1 MNIPMELLQ
10 NNTRR
15 KIRKGL
21 PMSRYSRTEIFET
34 IPVKKSVF
42 IQIIPAIASQMI
54 ALIYN
59 LSDTYFVGRLN
70 DPRQTAA
77 ITVAASSFLMLTA
90 ISNLFGIGGASLVT
104 RKLGSGQPEEAKQA
118 ASICFW
124 MALCSGLCFSILFA
138 ILARPVL
145 TISGATE
152 EVYAFAYGYTKWV
165 IILGGIPTILNTML
179 SNLVRA
185 EGNALA
191 ASLGVS
197 MGGILNILLDPF
209 FVLPGFLGLGAIGAG
224 IATALSNICG
234 ALFFLIYTQIKKDTV
249 VNLHIRYMIYW
260 KKHLW
265 DILKIGIPS
274 AIQFGLTVVAIAAQT
289 RFVSPYGS
297 QAIAALGIT
306 KKLDQLP
313 LYFSIGVANGILPLI
328 GYNHASGNHIRRE
341 AAFRFGC
348 LISVS
353 FSTLCLIIYEIF
365 APVLVKLFIADSLT
379 VAYGSVFV
387 RCMVVAMPFMALC
400 YPMIIRFQ
408 AMGKAKESLIIS
420 ILRKGVLDIP
430 FLFLFDAIY
439 PLYGCMLVQPVVD
452 FLSLLVAIF
461 LYQHENRKSRLV

>member
-1 MNIPMELLQ
+1 MDRIGKLSVE
-10 NNTRR
+10 R
-15 KIRKGL
+15 KSGKDCK
-21 PMSRYSRTEIFET
+21 MSRYTRTEVFET
-34 IPVKKSVF
+34 LPIKKSV
-42 IQIIPAIASQMI
+42 IMQIIPAIASQMI

-70 DPRQTAA
+70 DPCQTAA
-77 ITVAASSFLMLTA
+77 ITVAAPSFLMLTA
-90 ISNLFGIGGASLVT
+90 ISNLFGIGGASLAT
-104 RKLGSGQPEEAKQA
+104 RKLGSGQRQEAKQVA
-118 ASICFW
+118 AISFW
-124 MALCSGLCFSILFA
+124 MALFSGLCFSLLFA
-138 ILARPVL
+138 LLAHPILN
-145 TISGATE
+145 ISGATE
-152 EVYAFAYGYTKWV
+152 EVYDFAVSYTKWV
-165 IILGGIPTILNTML
+165 IIWGGVPTILNTML

-185 EGNALA
+185 EGNAFH

-197 MGGILNILLDPF
+197 MGGVLNIILDPL
-209 FVLPGFLGLGAIGAG
+209 FVLPEFLNLGAVGAG
-224 IATALSNICG
+224 MATALSNLCG
-234 ALFFLIYTQIKKDTV
+234 ALFFIGYTRFKKDTI
-249 VNLHIRYMIYW
+249 VNLRIHSLKNW
-260 KKHLW
+260 KLYLW
-265 DILKIGIPS
+265 DILRIGIPS
-274 AIQFGLTVVAIAAQT
+274 AVQFGLTVVAIAAQT
-289 RFVSPYGS
+289 HFVSKYSP

-328 GYNHASGNHIRRE
+328 GYNHASGNHGRRE

-353 FSTLCLIIYEIF
+353 FSTLCLILYELF
-365 APVLVKLFIADSLT
+365 APRLVGFFMEDPVT

-430 FLFLFDAIY
+430 FLFLFDGIY

-452 FLSLLVAIF
+452 FLSLLVAVF
-461 LYQHENRKSRLV
+461 LYWQDERNSKYSE

>member
-34 IPVKKSVF
+34 IPIKKSVLL
-42 IQIIPAIASQMI
+42 QIIPAIASQMI

-77 ITVAASSFLMLTA
+77 ITVAAPSFLMLTA
-90 ISNLFGIGGASLVT
+90 ISNLFGIGGASLIT
-104 RKLGSGQPEEAKQA
+104 RKLGGGQPGKARQVSA
-118 ASICFW
+118 ICFW
-124 MALCSGLCFSILFA
+124 MALFSGICFSLLYVFA
-138 ILARPVL
+138 ARPIL
-145 TISGATE
+145 EISGAAN
-152 EVYAFAYGYTKWV
+152 EVYSFAYEYTRWV
-165 IILGGIPTILNTML
+165 IIWGGVPTILNNML

-185 EGNALA
+185 EGKAFI

-209 FVLPGFLGLGAIGAG
+209 FVLPEFLGLGAVGAG
-224 IATALSNICG
+224 MATAFSNACG
-234 ALFFLIYTQIKKDTV
+234 ALFFLIYIQIKKDSV
-249 VNLHIRYMIYW
+249 VNLHIRHLAYW
-260 KKHLW
+260 KEHLW
-265 DILKIGIPS
+265 NILKIGIPS
-274 AIQFGLTVVAIAAQT
+274 AIQYSLTVVAIAAQS
-289 RFVSPYGS
+289 RFVSQYSP
-297 QAIAALGIT
+297 QAVAALGIT

-313 LYFSIGVANGILPLI
+313 LYFSIGVANGVLPLI
-328 GYNHASGNHIRRE
+328 GYNHANGNHIRRE

-353 FSTLCLIIYEIF
+353 FSTLCLILYEIF
-365 APVLVKLFIADSLT
+365 APVLVSLFIADSLT

-408 AMGKAKESLIIS
+408 AMGRAKESLIIS

-430 FLFLFDAIY
+430 FLFLFDSLY

-452 FLSLLVAIF
+452 FLSLLAAIF
-461 LYQHENRKSRLV
+461 LYQRDNRKNKTG

>member
-1 MNIPMELLQ
+1 
-10 NNTRR
+10 
-15 KIRKGL
+15 
-21 PMSRYSRTEIFET
+21 MSRYSRKEIFET
-34 IPVKKSVF
+34 IPIKLSV
-42 IQIIPAIASQMI
+42 IMQIVPAIASQMI

-77 ITVAASSFLMLTA
+77 VTVVASSFLMLTA
-90 ISNLFGIGGASLVT
+90 ISNLFGIGGASLIT
-104 RKLGSGQPEEAKQA
+104 RKLGSGQRKEAKQVA
-118 ASICFW
+118 AICFW
-124 MALCSGLCFSILFA
+124 MAVFSGLCFSLLFA

-145 TISGATE
+145 KISGASDL
-152 EVYAFAYGYTKWV
+152 VYDYAYEYAKWV
-165 IILGGIPTILNTML
+165 IIWGGIPTILNTML

-185 EGNALA
+185 EGNAFY

-197 MGGILNILLDPF
+197 MGGLLNIILDPF
-209 FVLPGFLGLGAIGAG
+209 FVLPCFLGLGAVGAG
-224 IATALSNICG
+224 MATAISNVCG
-234 ALFFLIYTQIKKDTV
+234 ALFFLGYARFKKDTIV
-249 VNLHIRYMIYW
+249 KLHIRYFMYW
-260 KKHLW
+260 KTHLW

-274 AIQFGLTVVAIAAQT
+274 AVQYGLTVVAIAAQT
-289 RFVSPYGS
+289 RFVSRYGP

-328 GYNHASGNHIRRE
+328 GYNHASGNIVRRE

-353 FSTLCLIIYEIF
+353 FSILCLMIYEIF
-365 APVLVKLFIADSLT
+365 APVLVGIFITDPST
-379 VAYGSVFV
+379 VEYGSVFV

-400 YPMIIRFQ
+400 YPMTIRFQ

-452 FLSLLVAIF
+452 FLSLLAAVLLYRRDNRRSRF
-461 LYQHENRKSRLV
+461 L